1 MSSTRSIPIRVMIVD
16 HEDVVRRGFRAI
28 IDKAPGLV
36 AVAES
41 EDGEDAVQVARKLCP
56 DVVLIEINAGPG
68 SFPDVIEK
76 LRDGLDGT
84 CRVLVLTSRDD
95 DEALYLALRARVS
108 GFLLKDVKEDD
119 LLNAVR
125 VVARGG
131 AVISPAMTRRLIE
144 NFEILPPRDRRRH
157 SQALQSLS
165 DREFEVLCALVCGK
179 SNQRIAQELHV
190 ASTTVKTHVSNV
202 IAKLGVR
209 TRIEAALLA
218 REAGL
223 PGVDEGQR

>member
-1 MSSTRSIPIRVMIVD
+1 MSSSPSVPIRVMIVD
-16 HEDVVRRGFRAI
+16 HEDVARRGFRAI

-41 EDGEDAVQVARKLCP
+41 EDGDDAVRVARDLCP
-56 DVVLIEINAGPG
+56 DVVLIEINIGPG
-68 SFPDVIEK
+68 SFADVVEK
-76 LRDGLDGT
+76 LRDDQAGP

-95 DEALYLALRARVS
+95 DEALYLALRARVR

-157 SQALQSLS
+157 SHVLRSLS
-165 DREFEVLCALVCGK
+165 DREFEVLGGLVRGK

-190 ASTTVKTHVSNV
+190 ASTTIKTHVSNV
-202 IAKLGVR
+202 IAKLGVH
-209 TRIEAALLA
+209 TRVEAALLA
-218 REAGL
+218 KEAGL
-223 PGVDEGQR
+223 SGGDEG